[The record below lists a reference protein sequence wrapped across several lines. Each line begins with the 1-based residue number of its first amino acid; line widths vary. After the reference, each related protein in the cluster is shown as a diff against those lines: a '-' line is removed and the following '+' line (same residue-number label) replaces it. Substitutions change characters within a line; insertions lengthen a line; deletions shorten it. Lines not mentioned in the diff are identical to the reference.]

1 MSIFKFYIDSF
12 RKMKLGKLLW
22 KVILIKLFVMFV
34 IIKFLFFNQNL
45 NSKFNSEEEKS
56 NFVIENLIMR

>member
-56 NFVIENLIMR
+56 NFVIENLIRR